1 MKINEIINRKKPEKE
16 KTEGELKA
24 EALHAIRKT
33 ESYKSLTLSVFNKN
47 PLTARTPVYFQVVLA
62 HEILLEIRKTNELLK
77 QLIEKE

>member
-1 MKINEIINRKKPEKE
+1 MKINEIIKRQRLGKE

-24 EALHAIRKT
+24 EALHAIRET
-33 ESYKSLTLSVFNKN
+33 ESYKSLTLSVFNKKR
-47 PLTARTPVYFQVVLA
+47 LTAREPVYFQVVLA